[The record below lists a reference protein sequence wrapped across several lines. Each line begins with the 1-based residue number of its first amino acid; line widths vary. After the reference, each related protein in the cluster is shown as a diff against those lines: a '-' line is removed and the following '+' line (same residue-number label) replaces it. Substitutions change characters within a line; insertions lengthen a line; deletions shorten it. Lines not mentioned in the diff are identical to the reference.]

1 MTISIK
7 DLMEQ
12 DDFWILLFVLGI
24 FLLNWPMLSLATG
37 ESRVFGY
44 PLMLVYILV
53 VWLIIILWAYLFE
66 RWTLD

>member
-24 FLLNWPMLSLATG
+24 FLLNWPLLSLATG
-37 ESRVFGY
+37 AFRVFGY
-44 PLMLVYILV
+44 PLILVYILV
-53 VWLIIILWAYLFE
+53 VWLIFILWIYLFE

>member
-24 FLLNWPMLSLATG
+24 FLLNWPLLSLATG
-37 ESRVFGY
+37 TSRIFGY
-44 PLMLVYILV
+44 PLILVYILV

>member
-1 MTISIK
+1 
-7 DLMEQ
+7 MEQ

-24 FLLNWPMLSLATG
+24 FLLNWPLLSLAIG
-37 ESRVFGY
+37 ASRVFGY
-44 PLMLVYILV
+44 PLILVYILV